1 MTPTVAPAA
10 RALPSRM
17 LVPASAA
24 LWGLQFAFLNP
35 AIGIILVTLY
45 DATPGEVGLALAVY
59 NVSGFVATLVV
70 PTRADRSGDYLVPML
85 WCGGFTVA
93 LTSALALSTTLPPA
107 VLALVALGGPAG
119 VGIGLLFAHQ
129 RSSGADV
136 REVMRTR
143 AVFSFSWV
151 AGPPL
156 AAFLMGLLGNRSVLW
171 VIAGVALLGLGVTGA
186 MIRQRSSL
194 DVPAAAP
201 EPGDRLLAAVRRPGV
216 PLLMVA
222 LVLLM
227 AAGSAAVSAL
237 PLLVTQQ
244 LGLDVIWSGIALGLA
259 AGLEI
264 PVLLTLGRV
273 AHRVGQRRLIAGG
286 CAAGVAYFVTMTVC
300 SGPVLLVAAQPLNA
314 VFVSA
319 VSGLGLTLVQ
329 DVVGRP
335 GLASALFM
343 NTTRVGAIIAGP
355 VLAVGGLRGPGYSGV
370 FAVCAALVVVG
381 LGMLLLERSRSRA
394 RLGR

>member
-1 MTPTVAPAA
+1 VTTAEPQA
-10 RALPSRM
+10 PSR
-17 LVPASAA
+17 LLIPASAL

-45 DATPGEVGLALAVY
+45 DATPGEVGLALAAY
-59 NVSGFVATLVV
+59 NVSGFLSTLVV

-85 WCGGFTVA
+85 WCGALTVA

-129 RSSGADV
+129 RSAGASV
-136 REVMRTR
+136 PEMMRVR

-171 VIAGVALLGLGVTGA
+171 AIAGVAVVGMGITWA
-186 MIRQRSSL
+186 MIRGRSRGPS
-194 DVPAAAP
+194 VEAP
-201 EPGDRLLAAVRRPGV
+201 GSAPGDRLLDAVRRRGV
-216 PLLMVA
+216 PLLVVA

-227 AAGSAAVSAL
+227 AAGSASVSAL
-237 PLLVTQQ
+237 PLFVTQQ
-244 LGLDVIWSGIALGLA
+244 LGLDVIWSGVALGLA

-264 PVLLTLGRV
+264 PVLLVLGR
-273 AHRVGQRRLIAGG
+273 ASSRFGQRRLVAGG
-286 CAAGVAYFVTMTVC
+286 CVAGVAYFGTMTWC
-300 SGPVLLVAAQPLNA
+300 GGPVVLLAAQPLNA
-314 VFVSA
+314 VFVAA

-335 GLASALFM
+335 GLASGLFM

-355 VLAVGGLRGPGYSGV
+355 VLAVGGVRGPGYSGV

-381 LGMLLLERSRSRA
+381 LGLLVLERRR
-394 RLGR
+394 RRGPRGRG